1 MTYNGKKV
9 ITKEAF
15 SYEDVH
21 IGDYV
26 EQSIVDDADR
36 KSTRLN
42 SSHSS

>member
-26 EQSIVDDADR
+26 EQSIVDDAMNILPPMCMR
-36 KSTRLN
+36 SKS
-42 SSHSS
+42 